1 LNLNSQHSSTSMCR
15 SGWCGPPSRN
25 SEHESHLSNEIN
37 GSIDQPLTCWPHHTG
52 MIQPAINNTV
62 QSATGSPDSL
72 CHQISCSLLCLKF
85 ETPFYFSIPEASTLF
100 PMDREFQKFCN
111 TSWTWWCMLVIPA
124 TWEAEVGGSWSEAG
138 PRQQHKTLA
147 DKQTT
152 A

>member
-1 LNLNSQHSSTSMCR
+1 VEQSPFTAEGSLNLNSQHSSTSMCR

-37 GSIDQPLTCWPHHTG
+37 GSIDQPLT
-52 MIQPAINNTV
+52 
-62 QSATGSPDSL
+62 